1 MGPKVSL
8 KCQNLT
14 FKVNFKCQLSFDHF
28 KLLKTRIDFFK
39 SRENVSLFEFEC
51 NCLHKDYHHN
61 FFLAIFVK
69 SDPNYGTDRRYE
81 IHLVFM
87 K

>member
-39 SRENVSLFEFEC
+39 SIENVSLIEFEC
-51 NCLHKDYHHN
+51 NLLHKGFHPYFSLQDSLN
-61 FFLAIFVK
+61 LI
-69 SDPNYGTDRRYE
+69 
-81 IHLVFM
+81 
-87 K
+87 